1 MEKVPEGKTSE
12 AARTIRWRGREEST
26 HKIKESRICGQTT
39 WGEGGGEKKKDKDVS
54 APVRMESH
62 TEKLIQPAQWNRA
75 EVSKQTSP
83 IDLYSLVLDWT
94 SQTSNWSRETGLG
107 HCGSSI
113 PYVKADQEIR
123 FNPLSP
129 QSNCVLQK
137 TYRCAIARRAE
148 VTGAEK
154 QLEATFQHTP
164 RTHLTS
170 RSQSHW
176 PKKSRWQIQ
185 TEAGRLLMGEESLF

>member
-1 MEKVPEGKTSE
+1 MEGK
-12 AARTIRWRGREEST
+12 RRIDT
-26 HKIKESRICGQTT
+26 HDQGKQNMWTDNM
-39 WGEGGGEKKKDKDVS
+39 GGGGRREKERDKDVS

-62 TEKLIQPAQWNRA
+62 TEKLIQPPQWNRA

-107 HCGSSI
+107 HRGSSI

-154 QLEATFQHTP
+154 QLEASFQHTP